1 MSVFVNLTAIV
12 LFLIKIKGETQL
24 LILQPYGT
32 EREKEHCFKN
42 KCWLGEDVCDKV
54 WTCDLESLN
63 LCCPL

>member
-32 EREKEHCFKN
+32 EREKEHCFK
-42 KCWLGEDVCDKV
+42 K
-54 WTCDLESLN
+54 
-63 LCCPL
+63 